1 MPAAKTEL
9 KSPLSPFSKRGYFE
23 CVSSMIT
30 GQEIPLFGKL
40 IMRHILLAGHG
51 IEGAQGWWLSDPPLA
66 KGEQGG
72 FECVAG
78 GFLCIGLSG
87 ETMGAV

>member
-1 MPAAKTEL
+1 
-9 KSPLSPFSKRGYFE
+9 
-23 CVSSMIT
+23 MIT

-78 GFLCIGLSG
+78 GFFVHR
-87 ETMGAV
+87 AVRRNNGSSVRQKSPLAPLFQRGVTDLPCDQW